1 MSTTD
6 DEIER
11 LYAKLD
17 EIQRQLTALTIAIA
31 KHRECPNPGACLEIR
46 PIVEQHSKEI
56 MNLRLWQAGMMAVIL
71 CLGFVIAP
79 LFTILGPAIRVKL
92 GLP

>member
-1 MSTTD
+1 MAVAGKRD
-6 DEIER
+6 
-11 LYAKLD
+11 
-17 EIQRQLTALTIAIA
+17 
-31 KHRECPNPGACLEIR
+31 CPDPGACLHLR
-46 PIVEQHSKEI
+46 PIVDQHSKEI